1 MRQLL
6 ERFFDAYLLKRDLDL
21 VLSMVSDQVISVG
34 TGGQEVAGDRE
45 ELRVLMTQEFEAL
58 KGSFSYEIE
67 DCRETDY
74 GPGLKGAVCRVRTVL
89 SEESRADTEMETR
102 LTAMARE
109 EAGEW
114 RFLQLHMSAPVREQ
128 ENGEFFPLKYGRR
141 SEGRPIG
148 GQAERKLIQMMSSM
162 MPGGIMGAYL
172 EEGLP
177 LYVVNDTMLRYLGYT
192 YEELVRDTDEEMI
205 RIIAPEDR
213 ERVMREI
220 LQSVEESG
228 EYEVQYRAV
237 RKDGSYLWIFDKGN
251 VVRTEGGRR
260 AIISV
265 MLDNSKN
272 MLLQEK
278 LKREA
283 MEDELTRIFNRKGA
297 VRLIREAFSEKKTGT
312 VLLMDIDNF
321 KLVNDNYGHLAGDQ
335 VLIELAAIL
344 KRNMRKADVVARM
357 GGDEFLVYV
366 NGCTIREII
375 VRRVEQIA
383 EQFAAMAAEYP
394 LAHMT
399 VSTGI
404 AQRLKDETFEELYKG
419 ADEALYHVKHRG
431 KGGYAFLGEDPIF
444 PGRDLSRRLG

>member
-1 MRQLL
+1 M
-6 ERFFDAYLLKRDLDL
+6 
-21 VLSMVSDQVISVG
+21 
-34 TGGQEVAGDRE
+34 
-45 ELRVLMTQEFEAL
+45 
-58 KGSFSYEIE
+58 
-67 DCRETDY
+67 
-74 GPGLKGAVCRVRTVL
+74 
-89 SEESRADTEMETR
+89 
-102 LTAMARE
+102 
-109 EAGEW
+109 
-114 RFLQLHMSAPVREQ
+114 
-128 ENGEFFPLKYGRR
+128 
-141 SEGRPIG
+141 
-148 GQAERKLIQMMSSM
+148 
-162 MPGGIMGAYL
+162 
-172 EEGLP
+172 
-177 LYVVNDTMLRYLGYT
+177 VNDTMLRCLGYT

-213 ERVMREI
+213 GAGDGGRSCRAWR
-220 LQSVEESG
+220 ESG

-251 VVRTEGGRR
+251 VVCTEDGRR

-431 KGGYAFLGEDPIF
+431 KGGYAFLGGGSHLPREGSQPPPWMTVMIM
-444 PGRDLSRRLG
+444 RLGRQTMVSPGYRTVPVWTHTLSGQEASRTDTAPSRT

>member
-1 MRQLL
+1 MPQGETGMKITIEHLTKQYGDFKAVDDLNL
-6 ERFFDAYLLKRDLDL
+6 E
-21 VLSMVSDQVISVG
+21 
-34 TGGQEVAGDRE
+34 
-45 ELRVLMTQEFEAL
+45 
-58 KGSFSYEIE
+58 
-67 DCRETDY
+67 
-74 GPGLKGAVCRVRTVL
+74 
-89 SEESRADTEMETR
+89 
-102 LTAMARE
+102 
-109 EAGEW
+109 
-114 RFLQLHMSAPVREQ
+114 
-128 ENGEFFPLKYGRR
+128 
-141 SEGRPIG
+141 
-148 GQAERKLIQMMSSM
+148 IQD
-162 MPGGIMGAYL
+162 G
-172 EEGLP
+172 
-177 LYVVNDTMLRYLGYT
+177 
-192 YEELVRDTDEEMI
+192 ELVGLLGPSGCGKSTTLFMLSGLTEPSGG
-205 RIIAPEDR
+205 RILFGDNDVTTIPPEDR

-399 VSTGI
+399 VSMGI

-444 PGRDLSRRLG
+444 PGRDLSCRLG

>member
-1 MRQLL
+1 
-6 ERFFDAYLLKRDLDL
+6 
-21 VLSMVSDQVISVG
+21 MV
-34 TGGQEVAGDRE
+34 
-45 ELRVLMTQEFEAL
+45 
-58 KGSFSYEIE
+58 
-67 DCRETDY
+67 
-74 GPGLKGAVCRVRTVL
+74 
-89 SEESRADTEMETR
+89 
-102 LTAMARE
+102 
-109 EAGEW
+109 
-114 RFLQLHMSAPVREQ
+114 
-128 ENGEFFPLKYGRR
+128 
-141 SEGRPIG
+141 
-148 GQAERKLIQMMSSM
+148 
-162 MPGGIMGAYL
+162 PGGIMGAYL

-312 VLLMDIDNF
+312 VLLMAIDNF
-321 KLVNDNYGHLAGDQ
+321 KLVNDNYGHLARYQ
-335 VLIELAAIL
+335 LLIARAPIL
-344 KRNMRKADVVARM
+344 KWHTRKAD
-357 GGDEFLVYV
+357 
-366 NGCTIREII
+366 
-375 VRRVEQIA
+375 
-383 EQFAAMAAEYP
+383 
-394 LAHMT
+394 
-399 VSTGI
+399 
-404 AQRLKDETFEELYKG
+404 
-419 ADEALYHVKHRG
+419 
-431 KGGYAFLGEDPIF
+431 
-444 PGRDLSRRLG
+444 